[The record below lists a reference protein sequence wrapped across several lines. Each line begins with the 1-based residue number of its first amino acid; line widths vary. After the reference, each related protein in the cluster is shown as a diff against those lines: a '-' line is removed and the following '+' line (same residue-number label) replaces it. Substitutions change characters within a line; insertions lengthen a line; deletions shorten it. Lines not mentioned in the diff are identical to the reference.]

1 MDTKMTVKV
10 YGAGAPEAVRE
21 AKEQLLALDALWS
34 ATREG
39 SDVARLNSGAGEAV
53 ALAPETMR
61 LLHLAEAVREETKGA
76 LDVTLAPL
84 LQLWGFTG
92 GVHRVPTAEEI
103 EAARALT
110 GAGKLKLDEAAGTA
124 RLEKGSGVELG
135 AVAKG
140 YAGELVAAEL
150 KSRGVRSALLDL
162 GGNIETVGAREG
174 GAPWRVGLRNPFGG
188 ALLGTVAVADAA
200 VVTSAI
206 DQRFFTDEAGNRYW
220 HILDPATGKPAASGL
235 ASATVVASS
244 GGRADALSTAL
255 FVMGAERAAAF
266 WRERQDFEMVLVG
279 MDGHVWTDGRSGGHS
294 MNGGKK
300 AHLFALFAALLLGA
314 AGAWLFAAASR
325 GEDASESGTVE
336 VVQDGAVIY
345 RFTQQELQ
353 EERHIRVPDGE
364 HENVIATGGG
374 TIRIESADCPDQIC
388 VNTGEL
394 KGDGAPII
402 CLPHRLEIRWAK
414 AGSAGEA
421 AGEAD
426 ALDAVA
432 R

>member
-10 YGAGAPEAVRE
+10 YGEGAPEAARE
-21 AKEQLLALDALWS
+21 AKERLQALDALWS
-34 ATREG
+34 ATSEG
-39 SDVARLNSGAGEAV
+39 SDVVRLNSGAGEAV

-61 LLHLAEAVREETKGA
+61 LLRLSEVVREETKGA
-76 LDVTLAPL
+76 LDVTLLPL
-84 LQLWGFTG
+84 LKLWGFSG

-124 RLEKGSGVELG
+124 RLEKGSSVELG

-150 KSRGVRSALLDL
+150 KSRGMRSALLDL

-174 GAPWRVGLRNPFGG
+174 GTPWRVGLRNPFGG
-188 ALLGTVAVADAA
+188 ALLGTVEVADAA

-279 MDGHVWTDGRSGGHS
+279 MDGQVWITEG
-294 MNGGKK
+294 
-300 AHLFALFAALLLGA
+300 LL
-314 AGAWLFAAASR
+314 
-325 GEDASESGTVE
+325 D
-336 VVQDGAVIY
+336 
-345 RFTQQELQ
+345 RF
-353 EERHIRVPDGE
+353 
-364 HENVIATGGG
+364 
-374 TIRIESADCPDQIC
+374 
-388 VNTGEL
+388 
-394 KGDGAPII
+394 
-402 CLPHRLEIRWAK
+402 
-414 AGSAGEA
+414 SAGEGLT
-421 AGEAD
+421 GEAE
-426 ALDAVA
+426 VI

>member
-1 MDTKMTVKV
+1 MIRVQNPAAQGAGHLALCLLLVFFAASLSAGCLPEQMNRMSSDSASRAAEEASEEFFAMDTKMTVKV
-10 YGAGAPEAVRE
+10 YGAGAPEAARE
-21 AKEQLLALDALWS
+21 AKERLLALDALWS

-39 SDVARLNSGAGEAV
+39 SDVARLNSGAGETV

-110 GAGKLKLDEAAGTA
+110 GKGKLKIDEAAGTA
-124 RLEKGSGVELG
+124 QLEKGSGIELG

-140 YAGELVAAEL
+140 YAGELVAARL

-162 GGNIETVGAREG
+162 GGNIETVGAREDG
-174 GAPWRVGLRNPFGG
+174 TPWRVGLRNPFGG
-188 ALLGTVAVADAA
+188 ALLGTVEVADAA

-220 HILDPATGKPAASGL
+220 HILDPATGAPAMSGL

-266 WRERQDFEMVLVG
+266 WRERQDFDMALVG
-279 MDGHVWTDGRSGGHS
+279 MDGHVWITEG
-294 MNGGKK
+294 
-300 AHLFALFAALLLGA
+300 LL
-314 AGAWLFAAASR
+314 
-325 GEDASESGTVE
+325 D
-336 VVQDGAVIY
+336 
-345 RFTQQELQ
+345 RF
-353 EERHIRVPDGE
+353 
-364 HENVIATGGG
+364 
-374 TIRIESADCPDQIC
+374 
-388 VNTGEL
+388 
-394 KGDGAPII
+394 
-402 CLPHRLEIRWAK
+402 
-414 AGSAGEA
+414 SAGEGLT
-421 AGEAD
+421 GE
-426 ALDAVA
+426 VEVI

>member
-1 MDTKMTVKV
+1 MIRLQNLAAQGAGHLALCLLLVFFTASLLAGCLPEQMNRMSSGDASRAPEEASEEFFAMDTKMTVKV
-10 YGAGAPEAVRE
+10 YGEGAPEAVRE
-21 AKEQLLALDALWS
+21 AKERLQALDALWS
-34 ATREG
+34 STREG
-39 SDVARLNSGAGEAV
+39 SDIARLNSGAGESV

-61 LLHLAEAVREETKGA
+61 LLRMSEEVREETKGA

-124 RLEKGSGVELG
+124 RLEKGSSVELG

-150 KSRGVRSALLDL
+150 KSRGVRSAILDL
-162 GGNIETVGAREG
+162 GGNIEVIGAREG
-174 GAPWRVGLRNPFGG
+174 GAPWRIGLRNPFGG
-188 ALLGTVAVADAA
+188 ALLGTVAVTDAA

-206 DQRFFTDEAGNRYW
+206 DQRFFTDEEGNRYW

-235 ASATVVASS
+235 ASATVVAKS

-255 FVMGAERAAAF
+255 FIMGAERAAAF

-279 MDGHVWTDGRSGGHS
+279 MDGHVWITEG
-294 MNGGKK
+294 
-300 AHLFALFAALLLGA
+300 LL
-314 AGAWLFAAASR
+314 
-325 GEDASESGTVE
+325 D
-336 VVQDGAVIY
+336 
-345 RFTQQELQ
+345 RF
-353 EERHIRVPDGE
+353 
-364 HENVIATGGG
+364 
-374 TIRIESADCPDQIC
+374 
-388 VNTGEL
+388 
-394 KGDGAPII
+394 
-402 CLPHRLEIRWAK
+402 
-414 AGSAGEA
+414 SAGEGLT
-421 AGEAD
+421 GEVD
-426 ALDAVA
+426 VI

>member
-1 MDTKMTVKV
+1 MVRLQNLAAQGAGHLALCLLLVFFAASLSAGCLPEQVNRMSSGDASYATEEAREEFFAMDTKMTVKV
-10 YGAGAPEAVRE
+10 YGEGAPEAARE
-21 AKEQLLALDALWS
+21 AKERLLALDALWS

-39 SDVARLNSGAGEAV
+39 SDIARLNGGAGEAI
-53 ALAPETMR
+53 ALSPKTMR
-61 LLHLAEAVREETKGA
+61 LLRMSEEVREETKGA

-124 RLEKGSGVELG
+124 RLEKGSSVELG

-150 KSRGVRSALLDL
+150 KSRGVRSAILDL
-162 GGNIETVGAREG
+162 GGNIEVIGAREG
-174 GAPWRVGLRNPFGG
+174 GAPWRIGLRNPFGG
-188 ALLGTVAVADAA
+188 ALLGTVAVTDAA

-279 MDGHVWTDGRSGGHS
+279 MDGHVWITEG
-294 MNGGKK
+294 
-300 AHLFALFAALLLGA
+300 LL
-314 AGAWLFAAASR
+314 
-325 GEDASESGTVE
+325 D
-336 VVQDGAVIY
+336 
-345 RFTQQELQ
+345 RF
-353 EERHIRVPDGE
+353 
-364 HENVIATGGG
+364 
-374 TIRIESADCPDQIC
+374 
-388 VNTGEL
+388 
-394 KGDGAPII
+394 
-402 CLPHRLEIRWAK
+402 
-414 AGSAGEA
+414 SAGEGLT
-421 AGEAD
+421 GE
-426 ALDAVA
+426 VEVI

>member
-10 YGAGAPEAVRE
+10 YGEGAPEAARE
-21 AKEQLLALDALWS
+21 AKERLQALDALWS
-34 ATREG
+34 ATSEG
-39 SDVARLNSGAGEAV
+39 SDVVRLNSGAGEAV
-53 ALAPETMR
+53 ALSPKTMR
-61 LLHLAEAVREETKGA
+61 LLRMSEEVREETKGA
-76 LDVTLAPL
+76 LDVTLLPL
-84 LQLWGFTG
+84 LKLWGFSG

-124 RLEKGSGVELG
+124 RLEKGSSVELG

-162 GGNIETVGAREG
+162 GGNIEAVGMREDG
-174 GAPWRVGLRNPFGG
+174 TPWRVGLRNPFGG
-188 ALLGTVAVADAA
+188 ALLGTVEVADAA

-220 HILDPATGKPAASGL
+220 HILDPATGAPAASGL
-235 ASATVVASS
+235 ASATVIAKS

-279 MDGHVWTDGRSGGHS
+279 MDGHVWITEG
-294 MNGGKK
+294 
-300 AHLFALFAALLLGA
+300 LL
-314 AGAWLFAAASR
+314 
-325 GEDASESGTVE
+325 D
-336 VVQDGAVIY
+336 
-345 RFTQQELQ
+345 RF
-353 EERHIRVPDGE
+353 
-364 HENVIATGGG
+364 
-374 TIRIESADCPDQIC
+374 
-388 VNTGEL
+388 
-394 KGDGAPII
+394 
-402 CLPHRLEIRWAK
+402 
-414 AGSAGEA
+414 SAGEGLT
-421 AGEAD
+421 GEAE
-426 ALDAVA
+426 VI

>member
-1 MDTKMTVKV
+1 MKSAASDAAEEASEEFFAMDTKMTVKV
-10 YGAGAPEAVRE
+10 YGEGAPEAARE
-21 AKEQLLALDALWS
+21 AKERLQALDALWS
-34 ATREG
+34 ATSEG

-61 LLHLAEAVREETKGA
+61 LLRLSEAVREETKGA
-76 LDVTLAPL
+76 LDVTLLPL
-84 LQLWGFTG
+84 LKLWGFSG

-124 RLEKGSGVELG
+124 RLEKGSSVELG

-150 KSRGVRSALLDL
+150 KSRGVRSAILDL
-162 GGNIETVGAREG
+162 GGNIEAVGMREDG
-174 GAPWRVGLRNPFGG
+174 TPWRVGLRNPFGG
-188 ALLGTVAVADAA
+188 ALLGTVKVTDAA

-220 HILDPATGKPAASGL
+220 HILDPATGAPAASGL
-235 ASATVVASS
+235 ASATVIAKS

-279 MDGHVWTDGRSGGHS
+279 MDGHVWITEG
-294 MNGGKK
+294 
-300 AHLFALFAALLLGA
+300 LL
-314 AGAWLFAAASR
+314 
-325 GEDASESGTVE
+325 D
-336 VVQDGAVIY
+336 
-345 RFTQQELQ
+345 RF
-353 EERHIRVPDGE
+353 
-364 HENVIATGGG
+364 
-374 TIRIESADCPDQIC
+374 
-388 VNTGEL
+388 
-394 KGDGAPII
+394 
-402 CLPHRLEIRWAK
+402 
-414 AGSAGEA
+414 SAGEGLT
-421 AGEAD
+421 GEAE
-426 ALDAVA
+426 VI

>member
-1 MDTKMTVKV
+1 MIRLQNLVAQGAGHLALCLLLVFFAASLSAGCLPEQMNRMSSDSASRAAEEAREEFFAMDTKMTVKV
-10 YGAGAPEAVRE
+10 YGEGAPEAARE
-21 AKEQLLALDALWS
+21 AKERLLALDALWS

-39 SDVARLNSGAGEAV
+39 SDIARLNGGAGEAI
-53 ALAPETMR
+53 ALSPKTMR
-61 LLHLAEAVREETKGA
+61 LLRMSEEVREETKGA

-92 GVHRVPTAEEI
+92 GVHHVPTAEEI

-124 RLEKGSGVELG
+124 RVEKGSSVELG

-150 KSRGVRSALLDL
+150 KSRGVRSAILDL
-162 GGNIETVGAREG
+162 GGNIEVIGAREG
-174 GAPWRVGLRNPFGG
+174 GAPWRIGIRNPFGG

-255 FVMGAERAAAF
+255 FVMGADRAAAF

-279 MDGHVWTDGRSGGHS
+279 MDGHVWITEG
-294 MNGGKK
+294 
-300 AHLFALFAALLLGA
+300 LL
-314 AGAWLFAAASR
+314 
-325 GEDASESGTVE
+325 D
-336 VVQDGAVIY
+336 
-345 RFTQQELQ
+345 RF
-353 EERHIRVPDGE
+353 
-364 HENVIATGGG
+364 
-374 TIRIESADCPDQIC
+374 
-388 VNTGEL
+388 
-394 KGDGAPII
+394 
-402 CLPHRLEIRWAK
+402 
-414 AGSAGEA
+414 SAGEGLT
-421 AGEAD
+421 GEAE
-426 ALDAVA
+426 VI

>member
-1 MDTKMTVKV
+1 MVRLQNLAAQGAGHLALCLLLVFFAASLSAGCLPEKMNRMSSGDASRVAEEASEAFFAMDTKMTVKV
-10 YGAGAPEAVRE
+10 YGEGAPEAARE
-21 AKEQLLALDALWS
+21 AKERLLALDALWS

-39 SDVARLNSGAGEAV
+39 SDVERLNGGAGEAI
-53 ALAPETMR
+53 ALSPKTMR
-61 LLHLAEAVREETKGA
+61 LLRMSEEVREETKGA

-124 RLEKGSGVELG
+124 RVEKGSSVELG

-162 GGNIETVGAREG
+162 GGNIEVIGAREG
-174 GAPWRVGLRNPFGG
+174 GAPWRIGLRNPFGG

-220 HILDPATGKPAASGL
+220 HILDPATGAPAASGL
-235 ASATVVASS
+235 ASATVIAKS

-255 FVMGAERAAAF
+255 FVMGADRAAAF

-279 MDGHVWTDGRSGGHS
+279 MDGHVWITEG
-294 MNGGKK
+294 
-300 AHLFALFAALLLGA
+300 LL
-314 AGAWLFAAASR
+314 
-325 GEDASESGTVE
+325 D
-336 VVQDGAVIY
+336 
-345 RFTQQELQ
+345 RF
-353 EERHIRVPDGE
+353 
-364 HENVIATGGG
+364 
-374 TIRIESADCPDQIC
+374 
-388 VNTGEL
+388 
-394 KGDGAPII
+394 
-402 CLPHRLEIRWAK
+402 
-414 AGSAGEA
+414 SAGEGLT
-421 AGEAD
+421 GE
-426 ALDAVA
+426 VEVI

>member
-1 MDTKMTVKV
+1 MIRLQNLAAQGAGHLALCLLLVFFTASLSAGCLPEQMNRMSSGDASRAAEEASEEFFAMDTKMTVKV
-10 YGAGAPEAVRE
+10 YGEGAPEAARE
-21 AKEQLLALDALWS
+21 AKERLQALDALWS
-34 ATREG
+34 AAREG
-39 SDVARLNSGAGEAV
+39 SDVARLNSGAGETI

-61 LLHLAEAVREETKGA
+61 LLRMSEEVCEETKGA

-103 EAARALT
+103 EEARALT

-124 RLEKGSGVELG
+124 RLEKGSSVELG

-162 GGNIETVGAREG
+162 GGNIETVGAREDG
-174 GAPWRVGLRNPFGG
+174 TPWRVGLRNPFGG
-188 ALLGTVAVADAA
+188 ALLGTVEVADAA

-206 DQRFFTDEAGNRYW
+206 DQRFFTDAAGNRYW

-279 MDGHVWTDGRSGGHS
+279 MDGHVWITEG
-294 MNGGKK
+294 
-300 AHLFALFAALLLGA
+300 LL
-314 AGAWLFAAASR
+314 
-325 GEDASESGTVE
+325 D
-336 VVQDGAVIY
+336 
-345 RFTQQELQ
+345 RF
-353 EERHIRVPDGE
+353 
-364 HENVIATGGG
+364 
-374 TIRIESADCPDQIC
+374 
-388 VNTGEL
+388 
-394 KGDGAPII
+394 
-402 CLPHRLEIRWAK
+402 
-414 AGSAGEA
+414 SAGEGLT
-421 AGEAD
+421 GEAE
-426 ALDAVA
+426 VI

>member
-1 MDTKMTVKV
+1 MNRMSSDSASCAAEEAREEFFAMDTKMTVKV
-10 YGAGAPEAVRE
+10 YGEGAPEAARE
-21 AKEQLLALDALWS
+21 AKERLQALDALWS

-39 SDVARLNSGAGEAV
+39 SDVARLNSGAGESV

-61 LLHLAEAVREETKGA
+61 LLRLSETVREETKGA
-76 LDVTLAPL
+76 LDVTLLPL
-84 LQLWGFTG
+84 LKLWGFSG

-103 EAARALT
+103 DAARALT

-124 RLEKGSGVELG
+124 RLEKGSSVELG

-150 KSRGVRSALLDL
+150 KSRGVHSAILDL
-162 GGNIETVGAREG
+162 GGNIEVIGAREG

-188 ALLGTVAVADAA
+188 ALLGTVEVAEAA

-235 ASATVVASS
+235 ASATVIAAS

-255 FVMGAERAAAF
+255 FVMGADRAAAF

-279 MDGHVWTDGRSGGHS
+279 MDGHVWITEG
-294 MNGGKK
+294 
-300 AHLFALFAALLLGA
+300 LL
-314 AGAWLFAAASR
+314 
-325 GEDASESGTVE
+325 D
-336 VVQDGAVIY
+336 
-345 RFTQQELQ
+345 RF
-353 EERHIRVPDGE
+353 
-364 HENVIATGGG
+364 
-374 TIRIESADCPDQIC
+374 
-388 VNTGEL
+388 
-394 KGDGAPII
+394 
-402 CLPHRLEIRWAK
+402 
-414 AGSAGEA
+414 SAGEGLT
-421 AGEAD
+421 GE
-426 ALDAVA
+426 VEVI

>member
-1 MDTKMTVKV
+1 MKKRECESPVPSPHEAIEEFFAMDTKMTVKV
-10 YGAGAPEAVRE
+10 YGEDAPEAARE
-21 AKEQLLALDALWS
+21 AKERLLALDALWS

-39 SDVARLNSGAGEAV
+39 SDVERLNSGTGEAI
-53 ALAPETMR
+53 ALSPKTMR
-61 LLHLAEAVREETKGA
+61 LLRMSEEVREETKGA

-124 RLEKGSGVELG
+124 RLEKGSSVELG

-150 KSRGVRSALLDL
+150 KSRGVRSAIFDL
-162 GGNIETVGAREG
+162 GGNIETVGMREG
-174 GAPWRVGLRNPFGG
+174 GTPWRVGLRNPFGG

-255 FVMGAERAAAF
+255 FVMGAARAAAF

-279 MDGHVWTDGRSGGHS
+279 MDGHVWITEG
-294 MNGGKK
+294 
-300 AHLFALFAALLLGA
+300 LL
-314 AGAWLFAAASR
+314 
-325 GEDASESGTVE
+325 D
-336 VVQDGAVIY
+336 
-345 RFTQQELQ
+345 RF
-353 EERHIRVPDGE
+353 
-364 HENVIATGGG
+364 
-374 TIRIESADCPDQIC
+374 
-388 VNTGEL
+388 
-394 KGDGAPII
+394 
-402 CLPHRLEIRWAK
+402 
-414 AGSAGEA
+414 SAGEGLT
-421 AGEAD
+421 GEAE
-426 ALDAVA
+426 VI

>member
-10 YGAGAPEAVRE
+10 YGEGAPEAARE
-21 AKEQLLALDALWS
+21 AKERLQGLDALWS
-34 ATREG
+34 ATSEG

-61 LLHLAEAVREETKGA
+61 LLRLSEAVREETKGA
-76 LDVTLAPL
+76 LDVTLLPL
-84 LQLWGFTG
+84 LKLWGFSG

-124 RLEKGSGVELG
+124 RLEKGSSVELG

-188 ALLGTVAVADAA
+188 ALLGTVEVADAA

-279 MDGHVWTDGRSGGHS
+279 MDGHVWITEG
-294 MNGGKK
+294 
-300 AHLFALFAALLLGA
+300 LL
-314 AGAWLFAAASR
+314 
-325 GEDASESGTVE
+325 D
-336 VVQDGAVIY
+336 
-345 RFTQQELQ
+345 RF
-353 EERHIRVPDGE
+353 
-364 HENVIATGGG
+364 
-374 TIRIESADCPDQIC
+374 
-388 VNTGEL
+388 
-394 KGDGAPII
+394 
-402 CLPHRLEIRWAK
+402 
-414 AGSAGEA
+414 SAGEGLT
-421 AGEAD
+421 GEAE
-426 ALDAVA
+426 VI

>member
-10 YGAGAPEAVRE
+10 YGEGAPEAARE
-21 AKEQLLALDALWS
+21 AKERLLALDALWS

-39 SDVARLNSGAGEAV
+39 SDIARLNGGAGEAI
-53 ALAPETMR
+53 ALSPKTMR
-61 LLHLAEAVREETKGA
+61 LLRMSEEVREETKGA

-92 GVHRVPTAEEI
+92 GVHHVPTAEEI

-124 RLEKGSGVELG
+124 RVEKGSSVELG

-150 KSRGVRSALLDL
+150 KSRGVRSAILDL
-162 GGNIETVGAREG
+162 GGNIEVIGAREG
-174 GAPWRVGLRNPFGG
+174 GAPWRIGLRNPFGG
-188 ALLGTVAVADAA
+188 ALLGTVAVTDAA

-279 MDGHVWTDGRSGGHS
+279 MDGHVWITEGFLD
-294 MNGGKK
+294 
-300 AHLFALFAALLLGA
+300 
-314 AGAWLFAAASR
+314 
-325 GEDASESGTVE
+325 
-336 VVQDGAVIY
+336 
-345 RFTQQELQ
+345 RF
-353 EERHIRVPDGE
+353 
-364 HENVIATGGG
+364 
-374 TIRIESADCPDQIC
+374 
-388 VNTGEL
+388 
-394 KGDGAPII
+394 
-402 CLPHRLEIRWAK
+402 
-414 AGSAGEA
+414 SAGEGLT
-421 AGEAD
+421 GE
-426 ALDAVA
+426 VEVI

>member
-10 YGAGAPEAVRE
+10 YGEGAPEAARE
-21 AKEQLLALDALWS
+21 AKERLQALDALWS
-34 ATREG
+34 ATSEG
-39 SDVARLNSGAGEAV
+39 SDVVRLNSGAGEAV

-61 LLHLAEAVREETKGA
+61 LLRLSEVVREETKGA
-76 LDVTLAPL
+76 LDVTLLPL
-84 LQLWGFTG
+84 LKLWGFSG

-124 RLEKGSGVELG
+124 RLEKGSSVELG

-162 GGNIETVGAREG
+162 GGNIEVIGAREG
-174 GAPWRVGLRNPFGG
+174 GAPWRIGLRNPFGG
-188 ALLGTVAVADAA
+188 ALLGTVEVTDAA

-235 ASATVVASS
+235 ASATVIAKS

-255 FVMGAERAAAF
+255 FVMGADRAAAF

-279 MDGHVWTDGRSGGHS
+279 MDGHVWITEG
-294 MNGGKK
+294 
-300 AHLFALFAALLLGA
+300 LL
-314 AGAWLFAAASR
+314 
-325 GEDASESGTVE
+325 D
-336 VVQDGAVIY
+336 
-345 RFTQQELQ
+345 RF
-353 EERHIRVPDGE
+353 
-364 HENVIATGGG
+364 
-374 TIRIESADCPDQIC
+374 
-388 VNTGEL
+388 
-394 KGDGAPII
+394 
-402 CLPHRLEIRWAK
+402 
-414 AGSAGEA
+414 SAGEGLT
-421 AGEAD
+421 GE
-426 ALDAVA
+426 VEVI

>member
-10 YGAGAPEAVRE
+10 YGEGAPEAARE
-21 AKEQLLALDALWS
+21 AKERLQGLDALWS
-34 ATREG
+34 ATSEG
-39 SDVARLNSGAGEAV
+39 SDVARLNSSAGEAV

-61 LLHLAEAVREETKGA
+61 LLRLSEAVREETKGA
-76 LDVTLAPL
+76 LDVTLLPL
-84 LQLWGFTG
+84 LKLWGFSG

-124 RLEKGSGVELG
+124 RLEKGSSVELG

-162 GGNIETVGAREG
+162 GGNIEAVGMREDG
-174 GAPWRVGLRNPFGG
+174 TPWRVGLRNPFGG
-188 ALLGTVAVADAA
+188 ALLGTVAVTDAA

-255 FVMGAERAAAF
+255 FVMGADRAAAF

-279 MDGHVWTDGRSGGHS
+279 MDGHVWITEG
-294 MNGGKK
+294 
-300 AHLFALFAALLLGA
+300 LL
-314 AGAWLFAAASR
+314 
-325 GEDASESGTVE
+325 D
-336 VVQDGAVIY
+336 
-345 RFTQQELQ
+345 RF
-353 EERHIRVPDGE
+353 
-364 HENVIATGGG
+364 
-374 TIRIESADCPDQIC
+374 
-388 VNTGEL
+388 
-394 KGDGAPII
+394 
-402 CLPHRLEIRWAK
+402 
-414 AGSAGEA
+414 SAGEGLT
-421 AGEAD
+421 GEAE
-426 ALDAVA
+426 VI

>member
-10 YGAGAPEAVRE
+10 YGEGAPEAARE
-21 AKEQLLALDALWS
+21 AKERLQGLDALWS
-34 ATREG
+34 ATSEG

-61 LLHLAEAVREETKGA
+61 LLRLSEAVREETKGA
-76 LDVTLAPL
+76 LDVTLLPL
-84 LQLWGFTG
+84 LKLWGFSG

-124 RLEKGSGVELG
+124 RLEKGSSVELG

-162 GGNIETVGAREG
+162 GGNIEVIGARED
-174 GAPWRVGLRNPFGG
+174 GAPWRIGLRNPFGG
-188 ALLGTVAVADAA
+188 ALLGTVAVTDAA

-206 DQRFFTDEAGNRYW
+206 DQRFFTDEAGNHYW

-279 MDGHVWTDGRSGGHS
+279 MDGHVWITEG
-294 MNGGKK
+294 
-300 AHLFALFAALLLGA
+300 LL
-314 AGAWLFAAASR
+314 
-325 GEDASESGTVE
+325 D
-336 VVQDGAVIY
+336 
-345 RFTQQELQ
+345 RF
-353 EERHIRVPDGE
+353 
-364 HENVIATGGG
+364 
-374 TIRIESADCPDQIC
+374 
-388 VNTGEL
+388 
-394 KGDGAPII
+394 
-402 CLPHRLEIRWAK
+402 
-414 AGSAGEA
+414 SAGEGLT
-421 AGEAD
+421 GEAE
-426 ALDAVA
+426 VI